1 MLMVNKSN
9 KHGSAMMLYFTLGIL
24 ALVLSY
30 VFTQAVHQKAKP
42 DARPQGAMH
51 QE

>member
-1 MLMVNKSN
+1 MLMVNKLK
-9 KHGSAMMLYFTLGIL
+9 KHGSATMLYVTLGLL
-24 ALVLSY
+24 ALVLAY
-30 VFTQAVHQKAKP
+30 VFTQAVHQKANP